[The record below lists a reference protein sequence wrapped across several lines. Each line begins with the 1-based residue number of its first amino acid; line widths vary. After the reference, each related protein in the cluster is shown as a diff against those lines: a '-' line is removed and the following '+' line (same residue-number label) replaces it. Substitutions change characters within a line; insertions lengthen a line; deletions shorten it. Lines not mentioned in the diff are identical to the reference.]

1 MPASETTESKIAVN
15 VCPECG
21 SDVSVLRDTTRN
33 WTHTSRMS
41 ASIIWLVIVLG
52 LVGYWLFLG
61 AWEST
66 QTQINNRITLGSEFR
81 FALAPWSMPTDS
93 DFGFLSSDELIGTID
108 GDEDALNR
116 VKDTLQLAVND
127 AVLTNQDK
135 YGLLGIKYGLI
146 EPAAYISSYADYT
159 LGGDWVTMT
168 TSDSILDVRNLDS
181 MDSNRVFD
189 WEDADWEF
197 FPVLSYSKRS
207 SDTTSGSTKN
217 FVIQVDY
224 LTILG
229 VLSVCVIFVWVFHW
243 TASRAGWNALGKRT
257 IRIALI
263 AAMFL
268 LCTAVTMLTP
278 QKQISRSSTTS
289 IQSLISPAYSLDE
302 LGEIAQDS
310 VQAIGW
316 ATEIL
321 SMYPED
327 QQEDM
332 MLGQYRVFDQDLDTS
347 VYEMG
352 FERSEILIGNRF
364 DLFTWGRASFQNGFP
379 QSNLPKPHS
388 IESKLRSLHYEGALV
403 YIWGP
408 PRSVS
413 FVRIKIVHLAL
424 IGMTLYL
431 FWVSLQLISLLIFK
445 GVQRRRVRRDQCIF
459 CAYPLTS
466 EARIARNPPQAP

>member
-21 SDVSVLRDTTRN
+21 QDVRVLRDTNRS

-61 AWEST
+61 AWDYA
-66 QTQINNRITLGSEFR
+66 QAQIDNRVTLGSEFR
-81 FALAPWSMPTDS
+81 LALAPWTLPTDT
-93 DFGFLSSDELIGTID
+93 DFGFLSTGELIHAID
-108 GDEDALNR
+108 GDEEALER
-116 VKDTLQLAVND
+116 VKDTLQLAVDD
-127 AVLTNQDK
+127 AVSTNQDK

-197 FPVLSYSKRS
+197 FPVLAYSKRS

-268 LCTAVTMLTP
+268 LCIAVTMLTP

-289 IQSLISPAYSLDE
+289 IQSPISPAYSLDE

-310 VQAIGW
+310 VQTIGW

-327 QQEDM
+327 QQEDL
-332 MLGQYRVFDQDLDTS
+332 MLGQYRVFDQDVDTS

-364 DLFTWGRASFQNGFP
+364 DLFTWGRGSFQDEFP

-388 IESKLRSLHYEGALV
+388 IESKLRSLQYEGALV
-403 YIWGP
+403 HIWGP
-408 PRSVS
+408 PRSTS
-413 FVRIKIVHLAL
+413 FVQIKIVHLAL
-424 IGMTLYL
+424 IGMALYL
-431 FWVSLQLISLLIFK
+431 FWGSLQLISLLIFK

-466 EARIARNPPQAP
+466 EARIARNRSRAP